1 VSGVPTP
8 ASELLPAREQP
19 GMKDVRR
26 RVKHVLAWGIFR
38 LGLHRFLLR
47 DRATI
52 VVFHR
57 IDDGL
62 REDPISCGTRE
73 FEGFCRFFARFF
85 EVISLEELLRRL
97 EARLPLGGTL
107 CITFDDGYLDNR
119 TRAAPM
125 LREHG
130 LPACFFIS
138 SGLVGSTRIPSWDAE
153 QGIDSKWMSWSDV
166 HALVKMGF
174 GVGAHTVSHPD
185 LGALGRDDARREI
198 AESRARLEA
207 ELGIPVPWFS
217 FPFGG
222 RAQATPDKRAIVA
235 ELGFQAC
242 LSAYGGAVRADS
254 DPLDL
259 PRLPI
264 SPWYAS
270 TYHLGWEILF
280 VNR

>member
-1 VSGVPTP
+1 MKPDP
-8 ASELLPAREQP
+8 DLLPAREQP
-19 GMKDVRR
+19 GMKDMRR
-26 RVKHVLAWGIFR
+26 RVKHVLAWAIFR
-38 LGLHRFLLR
+38 LGLHRHLLR

-57 IDDGL
+57 VDDGL
-62 REDPISCGTRE
+62 QEDPISCGTQA
-73 FEGFCRFFARFF
+73 FERFCRFFSRYF

-97 EARLPLGGTL
+97 EAGLPLGGTL

-119 TRAAPM
+119 TLAAPM
-125 LREHG
+125 LEEHG

-138 SGLVGSTRIPSWDAE
+138 SGLVGSSRVPPWDAE

-166 HALVKMGF
+166 HALLKMGF
-174 GVGAHTVSHPD
+174 EVGAHTVNHVD
-185 LGALGRDDARREI
+185 LGALSGDEARSEI
-198 AESRARLEA
+198 ADSRTHLEA

-222 RAQATPDKRAIVA
+222 RSQATAEKRGIVA

-242 LSAYGGAVRADS
+242 LSAHGGAVRADS